1 MSALK
6 KITSKAKILYK
17 TGKYAKW
24 TDAIKEAS
32 KSLHKTAST
41 TVKKYGT
48 KAKKYAVKKAKSGVK
63 SLAKKVYESKYLAGA
78 KKKPVKK
85 TATKL
90 HKDTKSHNVNIKVV
104 SGMAGAN
111 IYGIVTGTKYSKL
124 AQQLIIDNIDGSDYG
139 KKLYTELEKIKFLKE
154 TFLSEYGW
162 AVSKIGLQNSV
173 ESWLRGLPSSI
184 TLPFENYEIIK
195 LAKNWGTLPK
205 NATEKQEDKVLN
217 NYWKLMAANIV
228 KLFRKIK

>member
-104 SGMAGAN
+104 SGIGKSSYE
-111 IYGIVTGTKYSKL
+111 IYGNVSEDI
-124 AQQLIIDNIDGSDYG
+124 
-139 KKLYTELEKIKFLKE
+139 KK
-154 TFLSEYGW
+154 
-162 AVSKIGLQNSV
+162 
-173 ESWLRGLPSSI
+173 
-184 TLPFENYEIIK
+184 
-195 LAKNWGTLPK
+195 AKNCILFAE
-205 NATEKQEDKVLN
+205 NHIERLKQYGDQPIAKKSIKM
-217 NYWKLMAANIV
+217 WKEY
-228 KLFRKIK
+228 IKEYKTHINQLKKYI